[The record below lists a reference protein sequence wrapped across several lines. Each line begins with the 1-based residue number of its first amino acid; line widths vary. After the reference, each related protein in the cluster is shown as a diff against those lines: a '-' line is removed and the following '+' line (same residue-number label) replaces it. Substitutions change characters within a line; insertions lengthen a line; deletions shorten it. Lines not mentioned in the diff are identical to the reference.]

1 MTEAIVYFVASPERG
16 PHHRIYDNEDIQAL
30 GGIHAI
36 EAPLEKESYWFARLG
51 EVRGQLGPC
60 GVWFASAEFAKLPQP
75 NKDTWRI
82 GRRNPAFRASELDQ
96 YVFQAIF
103 RAIECMLESWKCEQD
118 GMVEAYAL
126 KELNIRPNRLLS
138 FTRALCSIRMLHDV
152 VEICLVKYWYGSS
165 WPEPNLPN
173 DDSVIAE
180 YCIRVPVQIRWSG
193 DQNREQKLVHVE
205 VLPLASC

>member
-36 EAPLEKESYWFARLG
+36 EALLEKESYWFARLG

-82 GRRNPAFRASELDQ
+82 GRHNPAFRASELDQ

-103 RAIECMLESWKCEQD
+103 RAIECMLESWKCEQG

-126 KELNIRPNRLLS
+126 KELKVRPNRLLS